1 MPVPQEFELESS
13 EKCVVFGTKSAVD
26 EELVSFC
33 NRFTSRGDDIAML
46 LLTEATFDAVAGD
59 GEGGGAT
66 RTTDAGIEEAGE
78 LTAGAPIPGYG
89 GGGGCKNC
97 DLLEPAAT
105 VVVINSPLCGFFI
118 TLSATLGG
126 GPKPLINCCCC
137 TLDTVVIAGFPAVKD
152 KPGGVPTDPTA
163 FKALSR
169 PCNTRAWRILSNGNS
184 LALVVLE
191 LLICNEGGT
200 GILPSMGQ
208 TVLVSRLAKQ
218 IYCCL
223 PVVLT
228 SICCSPIFSDIT
240 ESPSNCTERI
250 PRARTAALP
259 SVANWRNLCAASLG
273 I

>member
-1 MPVPQEFELESS
+1 MPVPQEFEFESS
-13 EKCVVFGTKSAVD
+13 EKCVVFGTKS
-26 EELVSFC
+26 
-33 NRFTSRGDDIAML
+33 GDDIAML

-105 VVVINSPLCGFFI
+105 VVVIISPLCGFFI

-169 PCNTRAWRILSNGNS
+169 PCNTRACRILSNGNS

-208 TVLVSRLAKQ
+208 TVLGDLN
-218 IYCCL
+218 
-223 PVVLT
+223 T
-228 SICCSPIFSDIT
+228 D
-240 ESPSNCTERI
+240 
-250 PRARTAALP
+250 
-259 SVANWRNLCAASLG
+259 
-273 I
+273 